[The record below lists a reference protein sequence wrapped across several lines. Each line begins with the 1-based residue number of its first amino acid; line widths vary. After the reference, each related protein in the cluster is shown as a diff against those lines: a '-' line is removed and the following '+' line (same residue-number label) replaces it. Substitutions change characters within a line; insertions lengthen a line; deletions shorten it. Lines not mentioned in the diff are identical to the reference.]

1 MTEAWKSIIR
11 FFNKDNNLDRH
22 SELSD
27 PLSVKLPISLLEEV
41 TNQAKSI
48 GGDRYR
54 SKHLINLIELGTK
67 FYRVNSD
74 YIASLPLEQL
84 NLITRLHYVFNDLNL
99 ESTKVAIS
107 MGHDNAVKVSN
118 WLNGKEIPSFTDLD
132 KLGTKYFLNSDW
144 LKEGSKDYQP
154 EFTPYIV
161 IRKSFYSWKE
171 GLKELLEDFN
181 GYKVRGIQ
189 IIRSESGNIA
199 FAVGYGSHDEMD
211 TQVRIFDYYNLKLR
225 NRDDIGGGGFS
236 NAVDLAIL
244 CLVLYR
250 YIRSPI
256 IISYN
261 IEDEEMQLITTG
273 QKLPKHLGIWGQ
285 SKASIW
291 YESIFDPSDTANN
304 ADSSYWHGAK
314 ALFRFIQ
321 SDQHFLSEKEKLS
334 DDPRKQIQDI
344 IGKSLD

>member
-11 FFNKDNNLDRH
+11 FFNKDTLERN

-27 PLSVKLPISLLEEV
+27 PIPVKLPLSLLEEV
-41 TNQAKSI
+41 TNQAKAI

-74 YIASLPLEQL
+74 FISSLPLEQV

-99 ESTKVAIS
+99 ESTKVAMS
-107 MGHDNAVKVSN
+107 LGHDNAIKVSN
-118 WLNGKEIPSFTDLD
+118 WLNGKEIPSFQELETFA
-132 KLGTKYFLNSDW
+132 TKYFINSDW
-144 LKEGSKDYQP
+144 LKLGSKEYQP
-154 EFTPYIV
+154 EFMPYIV

-171 GLKELLEDFN
+171 GLKELLDDFN
-181 GYKVRGIQ
+181 GQKVRGIQ
-189 IIRSESGNIA
+189 IIRSETGSIA

-250 YIRSPI
+250 YIRNQL

-261 IEDEEMQLITTG
+261 IDDDEMKLITSG
-273 QKLPKHLGIWGQ
+273 QKLPKHVGIWGQ

-291 YESIFDPSDTANN
+291 YESIFDPRDTENN
-304 ADSSYWHGAK
+304 SDSSYWKGAK
-314 ALFRFIQ
+314 NLFRLIQ
-321 SDQHFLSEKEKLS
+321 TDQHFISEKSKLL
-334 DDPRKQIQDI
+334 DDPEKQIQKI
-344 IGKSLD
+344 IGKSLI